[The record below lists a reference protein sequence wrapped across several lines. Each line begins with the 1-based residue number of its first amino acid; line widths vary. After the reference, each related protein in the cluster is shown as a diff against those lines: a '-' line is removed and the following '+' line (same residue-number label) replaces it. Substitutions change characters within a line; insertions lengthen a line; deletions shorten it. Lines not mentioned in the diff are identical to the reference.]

1 LGDGSE
7 EPPVETL
14 LTHKVSTLIHMDIL
28 GSTTPASLL
37 ASVASGVQTTGTDIW
52 PLFILIG
59 VPLAFVVYRFI
70 VGAVKH
76 TVGGKK

>member
-1 LGDGSE
+1 
-7 EPPVETL
+7 
-14 LTHKVSTLIHMDIL
+14 MDIL
-28 GSTTPASLL
+28 GSTTPSALL

-59 VPLAFVVYRFI
+59 VPLAFVVYRLV

-76 TVGGKK
+76 TVGGRK

>member
-1 LGDGSE
+1 
-7 EPPVETL
+7 
-14 LTHKVSTLIHMDIL
+14 MNIL
-28 GSTTPASLL
+28 GTTTPSDLL
-37 ASVASGVQTTGTDIW
+37 ASVASGVSTTGAQIW
-52 PLFILIG
+52 PLFVLIG

>member
-1 LGDGSE
+1 
-7 EPPVETL
+7 
-14 LTHKVSTLIHMDIL
+14 MDIL